1 MRPPRTRRYANNM
14 NRKASA
20 QWKGDLRSGSGVVST
35 ESGVL
40 QNAQYSFKTRF
51 EQGKGTNPEELLAAA
66 HAGCFSMAL
75 SLMLQN
81 EGLKADTIDTTC
93 TISLEKEGEAFAIK
107 RSHLELRA
115 KIPGA
120 HQDAFDRATQAAKE
134 GCPVSKLFD
143 TEITLDAKL
152 ES

>member
-1 MRPPRTRRYANNM
+1 MDRTA
-14 NRKASA
+14 KV
-20 QWKGDLRSGSGVVST
+20 QWKGDLRSGAGILST
-35 ESGVL
+35 ASGVL
-40 QNAQYSFKTRF
+40 ASAPYSFKTRF
-51 EQGKGTNPEELLAAA
+51 EQEMGTNPEELLAAA

-81 EGLKADTIDTTC
+81 EGLKADSIDTTC
-93 TISLEKEGEAFAIK
+93 TISLEKESDGFSIK

-120 HQDAFDRATQAAKE
+120 TPEAFTRATNLAKE

-152 ES
+152 EG

>member
-1 MRPPRTRRYANNM
+1 MQRTAT
-14 NRKASA
+14 A
-20 QWKGDLRSGSGVVST
+20 QWKGDLQAGAGTVSSA
-35 ESGVL
+35 SGVL
-40 QNAQYSFKTRF
+40 ASTPYSFKSRF

-81 EGLKADTIDTTC
+81 EGLKAESIDTTC
-93 TISLEKEGEAFAIK
+93 TISLEKEGEGFAIK
-107 RSHLELRA
+107 SSHLDLKA

-120 HQDAFDRATQAAKE
+120 SEDAFNRAANNAKE

-143 TEITLDAKL
+143 TDITLNAKL

>member
-1 MRPPRTRRYANNM
+1 MD
-14 NRKASA
+14 RKAKA
-20 QWKGDLRSGSGVVST
+20 QWKGDLKSGVGIISSD
-35 ESGVL
+35 SGVL
-40 QNAQYSFKTRF
+40 SNAPYSFKTRF
-51 EQGKGTNPEELLAAA
+51 EQGNGTNPEELLAAA

-81 EGLKADTIDTTC
+81 EGLKADSIDTTC
-93 TISLEKEGEAFAIK
+93 TISLEKEGDGFAIK
-107 RSHLELRA
+107 RSHLQLTA

-120 HQDAFDRATQAAKE
+120 SQEAFDRATQAAKE

>member
-1 MRPPRTRRYANNM
+1 MD
-14 NRKASA
+14 RKAKA
-20 QWKGDLRSGSGVVST
+20 QWKGDLKSGAGILSAS
-35 ESGVL
+35 SGVL
-40 QNAQYSFKTRF
+40 SNTPYSFKDRF
-51 EQGKGTNPEELLAAA
+51 ESGTGTNPEELLAAA

-75 SLMLQN
+75 SAELQK
-81 EGLKADTIDTTC
+81 EHLKADSIETTC
-93 TISLEKEGEAFAIK
+93 TISLEKESAGFAIK
-107 RSHLELRA
+107 KSHLELTA

-120 HQDAFDRATQAAKE
+120 SQEAFERATQAAKE

>member
-1 MRPPRTRRYANNM
+1 MDRTA
-14 NRKASA
+14 KA
-20 QWKGDLRSGSGVVST
+20 QWKGDLKSGTGIISSGSGVLSNVP
-35 ESGVL
+35 
-40 QNAQYSFKTRF
+40 YSFKTRF
-51 EQGKGTNPEELLAAA
+51 EQGNGTNPEELLAAA

-81 EGLKADTIDTTC
+81 EGLKADSIETTC
-93 TISLEKEGEAFAIK
+93 TISLEKEGDGFAIK
-107 RSHLELRA
+107 RSQLDLKA

-120 HQDAFDRATQAAKE
+120 SEDAFNRAANAAKE

-143 TEITLDAKL
+143 TEISLKAQL